1 MPSFIQSIPD
11 IVVTEGDNV
20 TLICNVSG
28 TPTQVSW
35 INVHSGN
42 ATLVNELVLENIS
55 RHDAGEYRCEARNP
69 CRNATESATI
79 DVQCKETVG

>member
-1 MPSFIQSIPD
+1 MPSSIQSIPD
-11 IVVTEGDNV
+11 NVVIEGDNV

-35 INVHSGN
+35 INVRSGRQT
-42 ATLVNELVLENIS
+42 ATLVNELVFENIS
-55 RHDAGEYRCEARNP
+55 RHEAGEYRCKARNP

-79 DVQCKETVG
+79 DVQCK